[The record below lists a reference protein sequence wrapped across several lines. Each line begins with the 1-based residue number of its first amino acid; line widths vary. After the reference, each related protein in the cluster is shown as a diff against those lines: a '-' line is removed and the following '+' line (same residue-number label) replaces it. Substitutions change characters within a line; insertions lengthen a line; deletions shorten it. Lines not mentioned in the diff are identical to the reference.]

1 MAKKSAKSK
10 GYRKTVQKQPFLTKK
25 EIIELVAVVVAIVLV
40 VVLFN
45 IFYDDGYLRPEEVR
59 ANDLVSY
66 VNRQVTGRY
75 VKLGVVN
82 ELDGFTLDSMADKN
96 ANARV
101 SHTYLPEGE
110 NEDHIE
116 SINVAG
122 NFNNASTLANDQTTV
137 YALDSYDFSEVQ
149 DTVIQ
154 GHDAY
159 VYSLCYDYY
168 SSGSKIEAEDGT
180 TVEPETTGAGGE
192 TEHESNVFA
201 QAINCYVDMGDYSI
215 CLYINRS
222 GEDASIYIPDEQLA
236 DYAAGYASTFTI
248 IEPEKK

>member
-10 GYRKTVQKQPFLTKK
+10 GYRKTVQKKPFLTKK
-25 EIIELVAVVVAIVLV
+25 EIIELIAIVAAIVLV

-45 IFYDDGYLRPEEVR
+45 IFYDDGYLRAEEVQ

-66 VNRQVTGRY
+66 VSRQATGRY

-82 ELDGFTLDSMADKN
+82 ELDGFTLDGSADN
-96 ANARV
+96 SVSARV

-110 NEDHIE
+110 NADHID

-122 NFNNASTLANDQTTV
+122 NFNKATQLANDQTTV
-137 YALDSYDFSEVQ
+137 YALDSYEFSEVQ
-149 DTVIQ
+149 DTEIQ

-168 SSGSKIEAEDGT
+168 SSESNIEAEDGT
-180 TVEPETTGAGGE
+180 TVEPEATGDEGE
-192 TEHESNVFA
+192 TEHESNVYA
-201 QAINCYVDMGDYSI
+201 QAIHCYVDVGDYSI
-215 CLYINRS
+215 CLYISRS
-222 GEDASIYIPDEQLA
+222 GEDASIYIPDDQLA
-236 DYAAGYASTFTI
+236 DYAAGYASAFTI
-248 IEPEKK
+248 VEPEK